1 MLEILTRIVNNEGS
15 LEDLDLLED
24 LSSTITETD
33 LCGLGQSAC
42 KPVQSTLKY
51 FRDEYLAHVVEKHC
65 PHCNGRKKELHI
77 DPELCKGCGKCMR
90 QCPMEAI
97 SGQIR
102 MPHVIDTE
110 KCIKCGACWGC
121 CPFGAIREE

>member
-1 MLEILTRIVNNEGS
+1 MPLIRPEAGALTES
-15 LEDLDLLED
+15 LRQGAEF
-24 LSSTITETD
+24 T
-33 LCGLGQSAC
+33 GLVHCDGEMC
-42 KPVQSTLKY
+42 I
-51 FRDEYLAHVVEKHC
+51 RDRAHVVEKHC
-65 PHCNGRKKELHI
+65 PHCNGRKKELRI

-110 KCIKCGACWGC
+110 KCIKCGACWGLSL
-121 CPFGAIREE
+121 IHI